1 MDLFFGKHADRKQS
15 DPAEQKTKFYKKR
28 WFIVSVIVL
37 FLLFGGIGGFLYKTG
52 YILNKISES
61 DSSIIGS
68 LLGVLP
74 GVGKAMKEDDGRIN
88 VILLGMR
95 GQNVPGGG
103 LLADTV
109 MIVSFIPD
117 ENKMA
122 LISIPRDL
130 YVEVPGTKTMS
141 KINSVYAF
149 GEENGKRQG
158 LSQMKKIVG
167 EISGL
172 DIHYAVALNFIGFK
186 QLVDV
191 VGGIEIT
198 LKAPF
203 HETTQFVKGNE
214 CGGQFF
220 LPKGVNDLNGEK
232 ALCYVRAREN
242 TSDFDRAKRQQVVL
256 QALKAKLLSIGTFA
270 DFGKVNNILNTVG
283 DNVRTDMSA
292 SEMKK
297 FYDEYSSIQ
306 NPQMY
311 QRVFENSEE
320 GLLMV
325 PQNAPK
331 EAGYIL
337 IPREGYNNYAG
348 MQYVCQNIFTIDSQS
363 DIDPVRQYYKPAP
376 KTQNNDQKSVKD
388 SGGNKIEIRVK
399 GKLKI
404 ADGLEYGTK
413 LKIKKIEIDGKY
425 KKDYCTIHLD
435 DLDKVKR
442 KGEIKVRVEDLN
454 LSDDIKVLSYGK
466 RDTVLLI
473 TVTEEVEGEAEEE
486 SEV

>member
-1 MDLFFGKHADRKQS
+1 MRLFFGKHADRKQFG
-15 DPAEQKTKFYKKR
+15 PTEQKTKFYKKR
-28 WFIVSVIVL
+28 WFIISVIVL
-37 FLLFGGIGGFLYKTG
+37 FLLFGGAGGFLYKTG

-74 GVGKAMKEDDGRIN
+74 GVGKAMKEDDGRVN
-88 VILLGMR
+88 VVLLGMR
-95 GQNVPGGG
+95 GQNIPGGG
-103 LLADTV
+103 LLADTI
-109 MIVSFIPD
+109 MIVSFVPD

-130 YVEVPGTKTMS
+130 YVKVPGTKTMS
-141 KINSVYAF
+141 KINAVYAF

-167 EISGL
+167 EVSGL

-220 LPKGVNDLNGEK
+220 LPKGVNNLNGEK
-232 ALCYVRAREN
+232 ALCYVRSREN

-270 DFGKVNNILNTVG
+270 DFGKVNSILSTVG
-283 DNVRTDMSA
+283 NNVRTDMSA

-297 FYDEYSSIQ
+297 FYNEYSSIQ
-306 NPQMY
+306 NPQIY

-325 PQNAPK
+325 PQDAPK
-331 EAGYIL
+331 ESGYIL
-337 IPREGYNNYAG
+337 IPREGYNSYAG
-348 MQYVCQNIFTIDSQS
+348 MQYVCRNIFTIDPQS
-363 DIDPVRQYYKPAP
+363 DIDPVKQYYKPAP
-376 KTQNNDQKSVKD
+376 KTQDNDKKSGQN
-388 SGGNKIEIRVK
+388 SNGNEIEVRVK
-399 GKLKI
+399 GELEM
-404 ADGLEYGTK
+404 AEGLEYNTK
-413 LKIKKIEIDGKY
+413 LKIKKIGIEGKY
-425 KKDYCTIHLD
+425 KKDYYTIHLD
-435 DLDKVKR
+435 DLDKVKK
-442 KGEIKVRVEDLN
+442 KGEIKVRVEDLD
-454 LSDDIKVLSYGK
+454 LSDDVKVLSYNK

-473 TVTEEVEGEAEEE
+473 TVTEEETEEAEEE
-486 SEV
+486 V